1 MLEKKNAFQEGR
13 KAFKASISD
22 KSNPY
27 NINDSTHVFW
37 LMGWRHERSVYVKK
51 FRKEHKED
59 IKRSFQYLK
68 KRYEADWIK
77 YTRAS
82 NGNIFTHGLNYLKAE
97 KILNNIRKE
106 LDNSPEVKLL
116 KKAGYGL
123 MGGPDPFWLYDNLD
137 REVGLRTSLNTD
149 KRGAF
154 KIGNRV
160 YFITLI
166 LLIFFSVASGL
177 YLMASRLYL
186 IKTRLGID
194 LIPGVHVGRYLGL

>member
-1 MLEKKNAFQEGR
+1 MIEKKNAFKEGR
-13 KAFKASISD
+13 NAFKADTSD

-27 NINDSTHVFW
+27 NINDSTHLFW
-37 LMGWRHERSVYVKK
+37 LKGWHQERSVYVKK

-68 KRYEADWIK
+68 KRYEADWIR

-97 KILNNIRKE
+97 KIINNIRKE
-106 LDNSPEVKLL
+106 LDINPEVKLL

-137 REVGLRTSLNTD
+137 REDGLRTTLNTN
-149 KRGAF
+149 KRKASLLWKAF
-154 KIGNRV
+154 QIGNRV
-160 YFITLI
+160 YFISVI
-166 LLIFFSVASGL
+166 LLIFFSVAVG
-177 YLMASRLYL
+177 LYL
-186 IKTRLGID
+186 IKTHLDID
-194 LIPGVHVGRYLGL
+194 LIPGVHMGRYLGL

>member
-1 MLEKKNAFQEGR
+1 MIEKKNAFKEGR
-13 KAFKASISD
+13 NAFKASISD

-27 NINDSTHVFW
+27 NINDSTHSFW
-37 LMGWRHERSVYVKK
+37 LMGWHQERRLYVKK

-68 KRYEADWIK
+68 KRYEANWIR

-82 NGNIFTHGLNYLKAE
+82 NGNIFTHGLNYLKAG
-97 KILNNIRKE
+97 KIINNIRKE
-106 LDNSPEVKLL
+106 LDISPEVKLL
-116 KKAGYGL
+116 EKAGYDL

-137 REVGLRTSLNTD
+137 FEDGLRTTLNTH
-149 KRGAF
+149 KRKAS
-154 KIGNRV
+154 ILWEACQVGNIV
-160 YFITLI
+160 YFISGI
-166 LLIFFSVASGL
+166 LLIFFSVAVG
-177 YLMASRLYL
+177 LYL